1 MKAGGENALMEAQR
15 EMQQDGNDFAR
26 GSGEKLLQ
34 GNLVH
39 THAMRTLRGADGF
52 DNTMSRVSDVSNA
65 QLTQSVIDQT
75 VRSVLLSVRDG
86 SSELRVRLKPE
97 HLGELHLR
105 VVVKD
110 NVLHLDVSTQST
122 VVKSVLE
129 SNLGQLRQS
138 LDNSGLDTGKLSVT
152 VDPDLSSGGESN
164 RQAHGFQPFENDW
177 TPYRAGDEMPSD
189 AVSQIARMRYAVG
202 RLDLIA

>member
-1 MKAGGENALMEAQR
+1 
-15 EMQQDGNDFAR
+15 
-26 GSGEKLLQ
+26 
-34 GNLVH
+34 
-39 THAMRTLRGADGF
+39 
-52 DNTMSRVSDVSNA
+52 
-65 QLTQSVIDQT
+65 

-97 HLGELHLR
+97 HLGELHLK
-105 VVVKD
+105 VVFKD

-122 VVKSVLE
+122 VVKSVIE

-138 LDNSGLDTGKLSVT
+138 LDNSGLDTGRLSVT
-152 VDPDLSSGGESN
+152 VDPDLSSGGDSS

-177 TPYRAGDEMPSD
+177 TTYHVDEEIPSD